1 MLTPSQKGAIAETA
15 ITAAATK
22 LGIRVL
28 LPVDEGGRYDL
39 VLDVAGRL
47 LKIQCKWAARK
58 GGVIVV
64 NTGTCRLT
72 PHGYVRSTYSA
83 EEIDAIVAYCPDTD
97 ACYYLPIAD
106 VGRRHVV
113 HLRVVAAANNQEV
126 AIKYAAD
133 HEFAGAIAQ
142 LGERRHGM
150 AEVEGSSPSSS
161 IL

>member
-83 EEIDAIVAYCPDTD
+83 EEIDAMVA
-97 ACYYLPIAD
+97 
-106 VGRRHVV
+106 
-113 HLRVVAAANNQEV
+113 
-126 AIKYAAD
+126 
-133 HEFAGAIAQ
+133 
-142 LGERRHGM
+142 
-150 AEVEGSSPSSS
+150 
-161 IL
+161 